1 MYPYNRITQSRLIMD
16 ERIEDL
22 IVKMVDGEIAEK
34 EREELERALASS
46 EEARKAL
53 KAYTRVRKKVEAFR
67 EKFHPDVERRL
78 EEVKAR
84 RKKRVRMTHWIGYAA
99 AVALIVGGGL
109 FFWSERQQPVDRQL
123 AVVQERH
130 DHRAYITWG
139 NGRQLTLDES
149 WQDTLLIED
158 MKGSVRV
165 DSNRVVRYEAGD
177 SLLNESYK
185 LTIPQ
190 GGEYRLEL
198 GDRTTVWLNSMSE
211 LEVAAGYG
219 DKERRVRLTGEGYFE
234 VSRNEECP
242 FVVETGQL
250 DVRVLGTKF
259 NVAAYGDEAEVRA
272 TLVDGSV
279 RVRSREGDSLVLRPG
294 QQAATTGREVTVRN
308 VDVSLVTSWLGGK
321 YVFDNE
327 CLERIVLQLSR
338 WYGETFAFVNQD
350 AKKVRFSGSVSKYDS
365 VDEVLERLERTSNVR
380 FTRVGDRILIN
391 KR

>member
-1 MYPYNRITQSRLIMD
+1 MD

-22 IVKMVDGEIAEK
+22 IVKMVDGELSKE

-46 EEARKAL
+46 EEAGKVL
-53 KAYTRVRKKVEAFR
+53 KAYARVRRKMEAFR
-67 EKFHPDVERRL
+67 EEFHPDVKKRL

-84 RKKRVRMTHWIGYAA
+84 RKRNVRMVRWIGYAA
-99 AVALIVGGGL
+99 AVALVVGGGL
-109 FFWSERQQPVDRQL
+109 FFWSERWQPTSRQL
-123 AVVQERH
+123 AAVQEQH
-130 DHRAYITWG
+130 DNRAYITWG
-139 NGRQLTLDES
+139 NGRQLPIDES

-177 SLLNESYK
+177 SLLNESYT

-198 GDRTTVWLNSMSE
+198 GDGTTVWLNSMSE

-219 DKERRVRLTGEGYFE
+219 DKERRVRLKGEGYFE
-234 VSRNEECP
+234 VSRNETCP
-242 FVVETGQL
+242 FVVETERL
-250 DVRVLGTKF
+250 DVRVLGTRF

-279 RVRSREGDSLVLRPG
+279 RVKSREGDSLVLKPG
-294 QQAATTGREVTVRN
+294 QQALTRGGEVAVEN

-338 WYGETFAFVNQD
+338 WYGESFAFVNQD
-350 AKKVRFSGSVSKYDS
+350 AKKVRFSGSMSKYDS
-365 VDEVLERLERTSNVR
+365 VDEVLKRLERTSNVR